1 MNSTS
6 RLVKSKPVQ
15 PMEEELRLSESRY
28 RRLFE
33 TAPDGI
39 LILDAET
46 GQVVDANPFMQV
58 LLGYSLDE
66 FMGRKLWEIGPFK
79 GIEASKT
86 VFAELKVKDSVRY
99 ENMLLERNDGRRVET
114 EFISNA
120 YLADQRR
127 LIQCNIRDITERNR
141 SVEAL
146 RLTEARYRRLFET
159 AQDGILILDAETGQV
174 VDANPFMQVLL
185 DYSLDEFMGKKLWEI
200 GPFKG
205 IAASKTVFAEL
216 QAKDSVRYESLSLE
230 RKDGGRV
237 EAEFISN
244 AYTAYQRRLIQ
255 CNIRDITERRR
266 AEETL
271 RMTEARYRRLFETA
285 QDGILVLDADSG
297 QVVDANPFMQI
308 LLGYSL
314 DEFMGKK
321 LWEIGP
327 FKGTEASKSVFAE
340 LKVKDSV
347 RYESLSLERKD
358 GGRVE
363 AEFISNAYSAYQR
376 RLIQCNIRDITE
388 RNRAVEALRLSEARY
403 RRQFETAPD
412 GILLLDAETG
422 QVVDANPFMQV
433 LLGYSLDEFMGKK
446 LWEIGPFKGIEASKT
461 IFAELNVKDSVRY
474 ESMSLERY
482 DGSRVEAEF
491 ISNAYFADKRRL
503 IQCNIRD
510 ITERRLLEKL
520 AEERIAELARSN
532 AELGQFGYVAS
543 HDLQEPLRAV
553 ASCVQLLQKRYA
565 GKLDARADEFIAHS
579 VAGIK
584 RMETLINDL
593 LAYSRVGTEAQPL
606 VPTNCES
613 LITNVLADLSM
624 AIAESGAVVTHDPLP
639 VLEADSTQLAQI
651 FQNLIGNAIKFH
663 GARPPRIHVGAEMDA
678 GVWTISVADNGIGI
692 EPQYFERVFQVFQ
705 RLHTRKEYQGTG
717 IGLAICKKIVERH
730 GGRLWIESQP
740 EQGSVFRF
748 TLPAPTK

>member
-1 MNSTS
+1 
-6 RLVKSKPVQ
+6 
-15 PMEEELRLSESRY
+15 
-28 RRLFE
+28 
-33 TAPDGI
+33 
-39 LILDAET
+39 
-46 GQVVDANPFMQV
+46 VVDANP
-58 LLGYSLDE
+58 Y
-66 FMGRKLWEIGPFK
+66 
-79 GIEASKT
+79 
-86 VFAELKVKDSVRY
+86 
-99 ENMLLERNDGRRVET
+99 
-114 EFISNA
+114 
-120 YLADQRR
+120 
-127 LIQCNIRDITERNR
+127 
-141 SVEAL
+141 
-146 RLTEARYRRLFET
+146 
-159 AQDGILILDAETGQV
+159 
-174 VDANPFMQVLL
+174 
-185 DYSLDEFMGKKLWEI
+185 
-200 GPFKG
+200 
-205 IAASKTVFAEL
+205 
-216 QAKDSVRYESLSLE
+216 
-230 RKDGGRV
+230 
-237 EAEFISN
+237 
-244 AYTAYQRRLIQ
+244 
-255 CNIRDITERRR
+255 
-266 AEETL
+266 
-271 RMTEARYRRLFETA
+271 
-285 QDGILVLDADSG
+285 
-297 QVVDANPFMQI
+297 MQI

-446 LWEIGPFKGIEASKT
+446 VWEIGPFKGIEASKT

-474 ESMSLERY
+474 ESMSLERN

-510 ITERRLLEKL
+510 ITERRHLEKL

-565 GKLDARADEFIAHS
+565 GQLDARADEFIAHS

-606 VPTNCES
+606 VPTDCES
-613 LITNVLADLSM
+613 LLQNVLADLSM
-624 AIAESGAVVTHDPLP
+624 AIVESGAVVTHDPLP
-639 VLEADSTQLAQI
+639 TLEADSTQLAQI

-663 GARPPRIHVGAEMDA
+663 GNRPPLIHVGAEKNA
-678 GVWTISVADNGIGI
+678 GVWTVSVTDNGIGI

-748 TLPAPTK
+748 TLPASTK